1 MRIQELNGVSQQ
13 EAMML
18 AGIVPHWIKAHQDLA
33 EMSELVEEVLE
44 EYGFPI
50 SEMKGGTLY
59 PDGTYDY
66 PGDPDLK
73 PNLVITVTAGRIYS
87 YDYGM
92 FAFFDNYGGT
102 KMYRLD

>member
-1 MRIQELNGVSQQ
+1 MRIQELNGVSQK
-13 EAMML
+13 EALIL
-18 AGIVPHWIKAHQDLA
+18 AGIVPNWIEYHEDLH
-33 EMSELVEEVLE
+33 EMSELIEEVLG

-66 PGDPDLK
+66 PSDPELK
-73 PNLVITVTAGRIYS
+73 PNMVITVTAGRIYS
-87 YDYGM
+87 YDHGM
-92 FAFFDNYGGT
+92 FSFFDNYGGT

>member
-1 MRIQELNGVSQQ
+1 MKARELNGVTMEDAINQ
-13 EAMML
+13 
-18 AGIVPHWIKAHQDLA
+18 AGYVLGWIEQSKDVLD
-33 EMSELVEEVLE
+33 MGEVIE
-44 EYGFPI
+44 NIMDNYGYPS

-66 PGDPDLK
+66 PQDPEMV
-73 PNLVITVTAGRIYS
+73 PNMVIHIVAGRIYS

-92 FAFFDNYGGT
+92 FSFFDNYGGT

>member
-1 MRIQELNGVSQQ
+1 MKIQELNDVSPQ

-18 AGIVPHWIKAHQDLA
+18 AGVVPHWIEAHKHLA
-33 EMSELVEEVLE
+33 EMSELIEEVLG
-44 EYGFPI
+44 EYGFPT

-59 PDGTYDY
+59 SDGTYDY
-66 PGDPDLK
+66 PEDPELL
-73 PNLVITVTAGRIYS
+73 PNMVIHIVAGRIYS

-92 FAFFDNYGGT
+92 FSFFDNYGGT